1 MLWAMDPDT
10 SRLKPLLRSPELAAL
25 LQLNPEP
32 VCCLVGGAV
41 RNALCGEP
49 VHDFDLATD
58 YDPTTLSRALAAA
71 LAGHWFWLDRARRQ
85 SRVLLPTGDY
95 VDFAPFRGVDLAAD
109 LSERDFTIN
118 AIALNLTDPLD
129 RLADPL
135 NGIDDLKARY
145 LRCCSD
151 AVLISDPLRILRG
164 CRFVAGYGLKVL
176 PETLCLL
183 HQATGLLAE
192 AAGERIRNE
201 LSLLLQLPAPDA
213 GLHLMAELGLLPEGP
228 LAVLTSRWQTW
239 RGIVH
244 QAGALRARLAA
255 LLNEPVSDQLDR
267 LTLLRLAGL
276 RPLLSAGLPLTLSRR
291 NQKLLGLLRQLFA
304 DPPRWPDYWQSGTR
318 ARLRRLEDWGP
329 DPVLL
334 LLGHWLSSGA
344 AADGLPLL
352 IDLLDLCQ
360 AHAGK
365 GIPELLNGADL
376 QKAFDLDPG
385 PELGEMLSQLRSA
398 EWLGV
403 VETREQGLEFL
414 RKLGQKDIDKG

>member
-1 MLWAMDPDT
+1 
-10 SRLKPLLRSPELAAL
+10 LKSPELAAL
-25 LQLNPEP
+25 SQLKPEP

-49 VHDFDLATD
+49 VHDFDLATA
-58 YDPTTLSRALAAA
+58 YDPTSLSRALAAS
-71 LAGHWFWLDRARRQ
+71 LAGHWFWLDHLRRQ
-85 SRVLLPTGDY
+85 SRVLLPTGNY

-118 AIALNLTDPLD
+118 AIALDLTSSRH

-135 NGIDDLKARY
+135 HGIDDLKARH

-164 CRFVAGYGLKVL
+164 CRFVAAYGLKVL
-176 PETLCLL
+176 PETLRLL
-183 HQATGLLAE
+183 HQATGALAE
-192 AAGERIRNE
+192 AAGERVRNE
-201 LSLLLQLPAPDA
+201 LGLLLQLPVPDN
-213 GLHLMAELGLLPEGP
+213 GLRLMAGLGLLPEGP
-228 LAVLTSRWQTW
+228 LAVLTSRWQAW
-239 RGIVH
+239 SGSVCR
-244 QAGALRARLAA
+244 AGSFRARLEA

-267 LTLLRLAGL
+267 LTLMRLAGL
-276 RPLLSAGLPLTLSRR
+276 RPLLSVGLPLTLSRR

-304 DPPRWPDYWQSGTR
+304 NPPRWPDYWQAGTR

-352 IDLLDLCQ
+352 VELLDLCQ
-360 AHAGK
+360 AYAGK
-365 GIPELLNGADL
+365 GIPDLLNGAEL
-376 QKAFDLDPG
+376 QESFDLDSG
-385 PELGEMLSQLRSA
+385 PELGELLSKLRRA

-414 RKLGQKDIDKG
+414 RNRGQKDVDKG